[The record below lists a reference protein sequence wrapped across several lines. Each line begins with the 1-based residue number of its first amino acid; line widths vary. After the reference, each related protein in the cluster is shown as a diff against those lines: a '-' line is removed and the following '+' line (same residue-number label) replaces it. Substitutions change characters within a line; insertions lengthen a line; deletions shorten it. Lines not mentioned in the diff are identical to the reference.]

1 MLRGAGSGPNLAAE
15 AAWRLYVQQTL
26 GTVAT
31 GVEPWRCSE
40 LMILYI
46 GTRGSYSLEHE
57 LTVDYGKSYS
67 RDYASGCHKATV
79 WPLDLVPPEAIDA
92 SAPADWPDLPGWFNP
107 RRQPCRRPAFEM
119 TQPGG
124 TTRVCADEPAIVAAQ
139 RYRNGVDGCLDIL
152 NV

>member
-26 GTVAT
+26 GTVDT

-57 LTVDYGKSYS
+57 LTVTT
-67 RDYASGCHKATV
+67 ASPTLATMHQAATRPPSGHLIWFHPKPSTQV
-79 WPLDLVPPEAIDA
+79 RRLIGLTFLAGSTRGANHAGGQPLK
-92 SAPADWPDLPGWFNP
+92 
-107 RRQPCRRPAFEM
+107 
-119 TQPGG
+119 
-124 TTRVCADEPAIVAAQ
+124 
-139 RYRNGVDGCLDIL
+139 
-152 NV
+152 